1 MDATPPL
8 HILLTN
14 DDGHAAP
21 GIQVLRDTLK
31 RNGYRVT
38 MVAPSGEQSATGMS
52 TTMNRALALVQT
64 DADSWHLDAAPADT
78 VLVALRHL
86 LESEPPDLVVSG
98 VNFGPNLGLGLHASG
113 TVGAA
118 LIGVLHGLPA
128 IAVSA
133 GMLFEAAAQKPRT
146 FPSTLAALQPAA
158 DFTSTVIDSLR
169 ATAPDGAPLMPAGLM
184 LNINY
189 PALPPEKILGVLYP
203 EVSTGHMVE
212 LGYHRCAETGHV
224 VPRFLPGVDP
234 SRPQREFGDVRAHL
248 EGYITISPVKPSWNP
263 PPEENASLRRRLDD
277 MVSKF
282 VLAGNETREAD

>member
-1 MDATPPL
+1 MEHDAPL

-14 DDGHAAP
+14 DDGHSAP
-21 GIQVLRDTLK
+21 GIQILRDTLK
-31 RNGYRVT
+31 RRGYRVT
-38 MVAPSGEQSATGMS
+38 MVAPSGEQSATSMS
-52 TTMNRALALVQT
+52 TTMNRTLALVQT
-64 DADSWHLDAAPADT
+64 EADSWHLDAAPADT

-118 LIGVLHGLPA
+118 LIGLLHGLPA

-133 GMLFEAAAQKPRT
+133 GMLFEEAAQKPKT
-146 FPSTLAALQPAA
+146 FPSTVAALQPAA
-158 DFTSTVIDSLR
+158 DFTCTVVDSLR
-169 ATAPDGAPLMPAGLM
+169 ATATGDQPLLPNGLM

-203 EVSTGHMVE
+203 EVSSGHMVE
-212 LGYHRCAETGHV
+212 LGYHRCQDTGHV
-224 VPRFLPGVDP
+224 IPRFLPGVDP
-234 SRPQREFGDVRAHL
+234 KRPQREFGDVRAHL

-263 PPEENASLRRRLDD
+263 PPSENESLRQRLDG

-282 VLAGNETREAD
+282 VLTGNEKREQD

>member
-1 MDATPPL
+1 MDSESPL

-21 GIQVLRDTLK
+21 GIQILRDTLK

-38 MVAPSGEQSATGMS
+38 MVAPSGEQSATSMS
-52 TTMNRALALVQT
+52 TTMNRSLPLVQT
-64 DADSWHLDAAPADT
+64 EADSWHLDAAPADT

-133 GMLFEAAAQKPRT
+133 GMLFEEAAQKPRT
-146 FPSTLAALQPAA
+146 FPSTVAALQPAA
-158 DFTSTVIDSLR
+158 DFTCTVIDSLR
-169 ATAPDGAPLMPAGLM
+169 ATAGGDAVLLPPGLM

-189 PALPPEKILGVLYP
+189 PALPPDRILGVLYP

-212 LGYHRCAETGHV
+212 LGYHRCQETGHV
-224 VPRFLPGVDP
+224 IPRFLPGVDP
-234 SRPQREFGDVRAHL
+234 ARPHREFGDVRAHL

-263 PPEENASLRRRLDD
+263 PPSENESLRRRLDG

-282 VLAGNETREAD
+282 VLPGNGERDPD

>member
-1 MDATPPL
+1 MASETPF
-8 HILLTN
+8 HVLLTN
-14 DDGHAAP
+14 DDGHSAP
-21 GIQVLRDTLK
+21 GIQALRDALK
-31 RNGYRVT
+31 RHGYRVT
-38 MVAPSGEQSATGMS
+38 MVAPSGDASATSMS
-52 TTMNRALALVQT
+52 TTMNRGLALVQT
-64 DADSWHLDAAPADT
+64 EDDSWHLDAAPADT

-86 LESEPPDLVVSG
+86 LASEPPDLVVSG

-133 GMLFEAAAQKPRT
+133 GMLFEEAAQTPRT
-146 FPSTLAALQPAA
+146 FPSTVAALRPAA
-158 DFTSTVIDSLR
+158 EFTCTVIESLR
-169 ATAPDGAPLMPAGLM
+169 ATGDGALLPAGVM

-189 PALPPEKILGVLYP
+189 PALPPDRILGVLYP

-212 LGYHRCAETGHV
+212 LGYRRCDRTGQVIPH
-224 VPRFLPGVDP
+224 FLPGVDP
-234 SRPQREFGDVRAHL
+234 AKPQREHGDVRAHL

-263 PPEENASLRRRLDD
+263 PPDENETLRRRLDG

-282 VLAGNETREAD
+282 VLTDSEPTGSR